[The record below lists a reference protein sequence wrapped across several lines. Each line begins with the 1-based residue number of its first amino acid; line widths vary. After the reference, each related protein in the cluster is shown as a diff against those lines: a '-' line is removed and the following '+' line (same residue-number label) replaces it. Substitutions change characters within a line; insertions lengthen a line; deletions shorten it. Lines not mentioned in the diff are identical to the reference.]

1 MTGPQMG
8 RGGGRAF
15 PSKMPKLDKKTF
27 GRLMALIWSEHKVRL
42 VVVVVSILA
51 SSLASVAGSVFLRIL
66 IDSYITPMAAQGG
79 AASFKALI
87 EALMKMALIY
97 ACGVI
102 ATYTYNR
109 LMVTVSQR
117 TLKSI
122 RDTMFAHMQSLP
134 IKYFDTREHGDL
146 MSLYTNDTD
155 TLRQMVTQ
163 SIPNFIS
170 SIVTV
175 IAIFIAMVVTSWHL
189 TLVVLLSLTSML
201 FITRGIA
208 RKSGQHF
215 MAQQKAIGAANGYI
229 EELVNAQKVV
239 QTFTYEERAIE
250 RFAGLN
256 DELFENAFN
265 ANRYANILMP
275 IMGNIS
281 YIQYVVVAIVGGT
294 LALSGLAPLTLG
306 AIASFLQLS
315 RTINMPI
322 NQMAQQ
328 LNAVAMA
335 LAGTRRIFDLLD
347 AESEAD
353 SGHITLTHATRA
365 EDGSL
370 LPTCDS
376 STCVWAW
383 HDEQKGTLTPLSGHV
398 RLIDVDFGYSDEK
411 LVLKD
416 VSIDAQPGKKI
427 ALVGPTGAGKTTITN
442 LINRFYD
449 LADGKIRYDGININ
463 RIKKGELR
471 RSLGVVLQDVH
482 LFSDTVMENIRY
494 GRLDA
499 TDDEVIEAAK
509 MANADFFISHLP
521 QGYQTELAASGNS
534 LSQGQRQL
542 ISIARAIVANPPV
555 LVLDEATSSID
566 TYTEAVVQQG
576 MDALMAGRT
585 VFVIA
590 HRLSTIRNADTIM
603 VLDDGTV
610 IEAGT
615 HEQLMERQG
624 QYWRLYTGV
633 FELE

>member
-1 MTGPQMG
+1 MTGPG
-8 RGGGRAF
+8 RGGGRNF
-15 PSKMPKLDKKTF
+15 PSKMPKLDSKTF
-27 GRLMALIWSEHKVRL
+27 SRLLKMILTEHKVRL
-42 VVVVVSILA
+42 AVVVVAILV

-66 IDSYITPMAAQGG
+66 IDSYITPMAAQGPT
-79 AASFKALI
+79 ASFVPLI
-87 EALMKMALIY
+87 GALMKMALIY
-97 ACGVI
+97 ACGVV

-109 LMVTVSQR
+109 LMVTVSQE
-117 TLKSI
+117 TLRSI
-122 RDTMFAHMQSLP
+122 RDSMFAHMQGLSV
-134 IKYFDTREHGDL
+134 KYFDTRSHGDL

-175 IAIFIAMVVTSWHL
+175 TAIFIAMLVTSWHL
-189 TLVVLLSLTSML
+189 TIVVVVSLISML
-201 FITRGIA
+201 FISSKIA
-208 RKSGQHF
+208 SKSGSHF
-215 MAQQKAIGAANGYI
+215 IAQQKAIGATNGYI
-229 EELVNAQKVV
+229 EEMINGQKVV

-250 RFAGLN
+250 RFDQFN
-256 DELFENAFN
+256 EELFSNAFN

-281 YIQYVVVAIVGGT
+281 YIQYVLVAIAGGT

-315 RTINMPI
+315 RTINQPI

-335 LAGTRRIFDLLD
+335 LAGTKRIFDLLD
-347 AESEAD
+347 EEVEAD
-353 SGHITLTHATRA
+353 EGHITLTHAKRN
-365 EDGSL
+365 EDGTL
-370 LPTCDS
+370 EPTCDAT
-376 STCVWAW
+376 TCVWAW
-383 HDEQKGTLTPLSGHV
+383 RDDKRGTLTPLEGHV
-398 RLIDVDFGYSDEK
+398 QLLDVDFAYVGDN

-427 ALVGPTGAGKTTITN
+427 ALVGATGAGKTTITN

-499 TDDEVIEAAK
+499 TDEEVIEAAK
-509 MANADFFISHLP
+509 LANADFFISHLP
-521 QGYQTELAASGNS
+521 QGYQSELAASGGS

-576 MDALMAGRT
+576 MDALMSGRT

-590 HRLSTIRNADTIM
+590 HRLSTIRNADMIM
-603 VLDDGTV
+603 VLDDGRI
-610 IEAGT
+610 IETGT
-615 HEQLMERQG
+615 HEQLMKLEG
-624 QYWRLYTGV
+624 QYWPLYTGV